1 MLSQIDNILFP
12 DRCEVLEVA
21 PQRFVFPIYK
31 NGSRS
36 LHNSGFRTLTLEE
49 IKQLETV
56 EVFVRDPIQR
66 FESGVQKFMYLMT
79 QEGCDLE
86 TTAYF
91 IHKYLFLNSHYAPQL
106 FWLLNLQRF
115 TTAKI
120 KLNHISNLNEVTK
133 LHHNKGWHRNTTS
146 DMTGLTPSCP
156 AGEDPLIHSDDPKIQ
171 FYYKLD
177 QVLVGELL
185 GRTVTFKQIVQTI
198 RHRFP
203 DTYKE
208 VIQRSIDLCNVLD

>member
-12 DRCEVLEVA
+12 DRCEVLEVTS
-21 PQRFVFPIYK
+21 QRFVFPIHK
-31 NGSRS
+31 NGSTS
-36 LHNSGFRTLTLEE
+36 LHKSRFRTLTLEE
-49 IKQLETV
+49 IKQLQV
-56 EVFVRDPIQR
+56 IEVFVRDPIER
-66 FESGVQKFMYLMT
+66 FDSGAQKFMDLMML
-79 QEGCDLE
+79 EGCELE

-91 IHKYLFLNSHYAPQL
+91 IHNYLFLNNHYAPQF

-120 KLNHISNLNEVTK
+120 KLNHMSNLSEITK
-133 LHHNKGWHRNTTS
+133 YHENKS
-146 DMTGLTPSCP
+146 
-156 AGEDPLIHSDDPKIQ
+156 AEKDPLINSDNPKIQ

-198 RHRFP
+198 KHRFP
-203 DTYKE
+203 EAYKE
-208 VIQRSIDLCNVLD
+208 IVQRSIDLCNVLV